1 MTLFLTVV
9 SAAAPYKWVECVDVL
24 TNRALFFALQ
34 AMAERLAENA
44 HDLWAKRKREELDS
58 IGNSIHLWLRHTDCL
73 SHCLQYIV
81 DQCLQQTCLSH
92 CLQYIVDQWLTHCL
106 SQCLQ
111 YIVDQWLTHCHNVS
125 NILWISDSNTLT
137 VYHTI
142 SRILRINDSSTL
154 LVNNSNVL
162 LTISLKLWQLIND

>member
-9 SAAAPYKWVECVDVL
+9 STAALYKWVECVDVL

-92 CLQYIVDQWLTHCL
+92 CLQYIVDQWLTHC
-106 SQCLQ
+106 
-111 YIVDQWLTHCHNVS
+111 HNVS
-125 NILWISDSNTLT
+125 NILWISDWHTVTMSPIYCGSVTPTHWLFITLSPGYCGSMT
-137 VYHTI
+137 PVHCW
-142 SRILRINDSSTL
+142 STTPTYCWL
-154 LVNNSNVL
+154 
-162 LTISLKLWQLIND
+162 SL